1 MACKERGRI
10 IAKLP
15 TQEGTSANGKNWVKK
30 DMVFETEGQYP
41 KKICVTFFGEKEGQL
56 TNLNEGDL
64 VDVSFSVESR
74 EYNGKW
80 FSNIN
85 AISVDAVAGG
95 NETGLIQ
102 NGSNNVVS
110 TPDENDLPF

>member
-15 TQEGTSANGKNWVKK
+15 SITGQTAAGKDWSKK
-30 DMVFETEGQYP
+30 DMVFETEGTYP

-64 VDVSFSVESR
+64 VDVTFSVESR
-74 EYNGKW
+74 EYNGKY

-85 AISVDAVAGG
+85 AISCDAVVGG
-95 NETGLIQ
+95 DTGLQ
-102 NGSNNVVS
+102 TLDNTGNGSEEDGN
-110 TPDENDLPF
+110 TLPF

>member
-15 TQEGTSANGKNWVKK
+15 SITGQTAAGKDWSKK
-30 DMVFETEGQYP
+30 DMVFETEGKYP

-64 VDVSFSVESR
+64 VDVAFTVESR

-85 AISVDAVAGG
+85 ALSCDAVVGG
-95 NETGLIQ
+95 NNGLIQ
-102 NGSNNVVS
+102 NGGTGS
-110 TPDENDLPF
+110 TPPPPEEDDLPF

>member
-15 TQEGTSANGKNWVKK
+15 SITGQTAAGKDWSKK
-30 DMVFETEGQYP
+30 DLVFETEGQYP

-64 VDVSFSVESR
+64 VDVTFSVESR
-74 EYNGKW
+74 EYNGKY

-85 AISVDAVAGG
+85 AISCDAVVGG
-95 NETGLIQ
+95 DTGLQ
-102 NGSNNVVS
+102 KLDNTGNGSEE
-110 TPDENDLPF
+110 DNDTLPF

>member
-15 TQEGTSANGKNWVKK
+15 SITGQTASGKDWSKK
-30 DMVFETEGQYP
+30 DMVFETEGNYP

-64 VDVSFSVESR
+64 VDVTFSVESR
-74 EYNGKW
+74 EYNGKY

-85 AISVDAVAGG
+85 AISCDAVVSGDSG
-95 NETGLIQ
+95 NKSFTANQAANAPEE
-102 NGSNNVVS
+102 
-110 TPDENDLPF
+110 DDLPF

>member
-1 MACKERGRI
+1 MACNERGRI

-15 TQEGTSANGKNWVKK
+15 SITGQTAAGKDWSKK
-30 DMVFETEGQYP
+30 DMVFETEGTYP

-85 AISVDAVAGG
+85 AISCDAVVGSDNGLIKKQTGLEG
-95 NETGLIQ
+95 NE
-102 NGSNNVVS
+102 
-110 TPDENDLPF
+110 PEENDLPF